1 MKTRAYITR
10 LMYRLSL
17 AEKRHD
23 HIGIIG
29 LRAQIRAAG

>member
-1 MKTRAYITR
+1 MTPLIAR
-10 LMYRLSL
+10 LERRLAL